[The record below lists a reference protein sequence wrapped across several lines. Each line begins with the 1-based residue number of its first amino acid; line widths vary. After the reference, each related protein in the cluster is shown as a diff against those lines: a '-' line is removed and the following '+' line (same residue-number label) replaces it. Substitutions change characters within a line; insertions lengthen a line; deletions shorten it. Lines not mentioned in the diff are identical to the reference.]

1 MELVGSQ
8 ISLATREKIQQ
19 PPIYYPPVY
28 IHRPASASLSFHRNR
43 LISRNSSILYQNRRR
58 PLSADSGFNNSKRN
72 SSVKFNLANKNRA
85 ISSTSNIFNLLI
97 DEQPMTSKYYWTTTK
112 NNKAEMKLSEQQK
125 QQDQPQDDEERRE
138 KNNKDNDS
146 MSCSESIEENVV
158 TIKATNMEN
167 ENNDANVQTHQ
178 HHDTT
183 KSSSSSTFGVFRSPH
198 IKRRPDSLK
207 LSFAYGSTSDLG
219 KSVFSNSDVNQTKS
233 LSVDGNKSHHSG
245 KKSTSYD
252 LWVNEN
258 SLKVANATDVEGKK
272 LDLPGRVSFR

>member
-1 MELVGSQ
+1 
-8 ISLATREKIQQ
+8 
-19 PPIYYPPVY
+19 
-28 IHRPASASLSFHRNR
+28 
-43 LISRNSSILYQNRRR
+43 
-58 PLSADSGFNNSKRN
+58 
-72 SSVKFNLANKNRA
+72 
-85 ISSTSNIFNLLI
+85 
-97 DEQPMTSKYYWTTTK
+97 MTSKYWSSSSR
-112 NNKAEMKLSEQQK
+112 NNKPTSGSEMKLGEQQ
-125 QQDQPQDDEERRE
+125 QQKPQQHQHHDEQQRQ
-138 KNNKDNDS
+138 KNKDTDS

-158 TIKATNMEN
+158 TIKASNMES

-178 HHDTT
+178 HDTA
-183 KSSSSSTFGVFRSPH
+183 KSFAMFRSPH

-207 LSFAYGSTSDLG
+207 LSFAYGSASDLG

-258 SLKVANATDVEGKK
+258 VAAAVKASADGESKK